1 MFSAI
6 LKMSEAEMVSTVF
19 QLSAAETSARP
30 GQNRNLV
37 LRCTSVFLS
46 LALLITLSACSGLH
60 NQRHEHVYV
69 AAREAYLHDR
79 VAAVS
84 NRVAEV
90 TNGQVL
96 EVMEHGKRFLK
107 VKTEKNEIGWIEDHA
122 VVDEKLFNE
131 FQKLATNHKESPT
144 VSTATVRDDLY
155 LHVTPGRET
164 EHLYLLPGNT
174 KVQLLERATVAKS
187 GSTAPKPISA
197 GKANAP
203 AAKAPAKSA
212 AAAALPS
219 VQPADVQMED
229 WWLARDGSGHTGW
242 LLSGRVDVDVP
253 DEIGTFAEG
262 QRIIGAYI
270 IAKVFDAKSTLPDQM
285 VPEYV
290 TLMSPP
296 KAGLPYDFDQV
307 RVFTWSVQRHR
318 YETAYR
324 LHPITGYL
332 PLKLTAE
339 PAPEHK
345 PSAKELAREQ
355 AKAAQKKEEP
365 KKESNG
371 PNTAP
376 VFSFQIA
383 NGSEVAV
390 DAESGQSRPSSLR
403 TIRFQMIDTRVNRIG
418 PDLAPI
424 PITHLPGDK
433 SKPKAG
439 AKSQGKSKKH
449 R

>member
-1 MFSAI
+1 
-6 LKMSEAEMVSTVF
+6 MVSTVSQIPASHHGHRLHKKLGPNRKPLLRLTPAF
-19 QLSAAETSARP
+19 LALS
-30 GQNRNLV
+30 
-37 LRCTSVFLS
+37 
-46 LALLITLSACSGLH
+46 LLITFTACSGLRK
-60 NQRHEHVYV
+60 QRHEHVYV

-96 EVMEHGKRFLK
+96 EVLEHGKRFLK

-131 FQKLATNHKESPT
+131 FQKLATGHKDAPT
-144 VSTATVRDDLY
+144 VSTAVVRDDLY
-155 LHVTPGRET
+155 LHIMPGRET
-164 EHLYLLPGNT
+164 DHLYLLPGNT

-187 GSTAPKPISA
+187 GSNAPRPA
-197 GKANAP
+197 PLPNPTAP
-203 AAKAPAKSA
+203 AAKTPTKPTISSV
-212 AAAALPS
+212 LPTT
-219 VQPADVQMED
+219 QPADIQRED

-262 QRIIGAYI
+262 QRIVGAYI

-296 KAGLPYDFDQV
+296 KSGLPYDFDQV

-332 PLKLTAE
+332 PLKLTQE

-345 PSAKELAREQ
+345 LSAKEQ
-355 AKAAQKKEEP
+355 AKAAQKKEAP
-365 KKESNG
+365 KKETTI

-383 NGSEVAV
+383 NGTDVSV
-390 DAESGQSRPSSLR
+390 DPVSGQSRPSSLR

-424 PITHLPGDK
+424 PITHLPTDK
-433 SKPKAG
+433 SKSKPA
-439 AKSQGKSKKH
+439 AKSSGKSKRH